1 MTRQAN
7 YTGSNRMITETFAS
21 ELSVNSNYTV
31 TITVMEDN
39 FETEVS
45 QEKNI
50 SKFNGCNCTY
60 YL

>member
-7 YTGSNRMITETFAS
+7 YTGSNREIIETFGPGLRA
-21 ELSVNSNYTV
+21 NSNYTV

-39 FETEVS
+39 NFETEVS

-50 SKFNGCNCTY
+50 SK
-60 YL
+60 